1 MENGRSQQPPNR
13 GIFAK
18 VDEWNS
24 YGTNSSMDETA
35 TIIIGKLIDVAGNR
49 YTHTTASVH
58 AFRPVL
64 PSGEK
69 KVKGPVNRI
78 WSSRVSANL
87 THGCLFDQ
95 RSWMPV
101 FQCAFL
107 VSNVEGF
114 LWIIRSNW
122 ISKFLRRID
131 FWLVSWYGIQIC
143 YRKILVFQY
152 SIVYPFYNLKNFNMY
167 DGMM

>member
-1 MENGRSQQPPNR
+1 MVEAAQSRN
-13 GIFAK
+13 FAK

-78 WSSRVSANL
+78 WSSYREFRPIWPMA
-87 THGCLFDQ
+87 
-95 RSWMPV
+95 
-101 FQCAFL
+101 AF
-107 VSNVEGF
+107 SPNQVECRFFSVCF
-114 LWIIRSNW
+114 L
-122 ISKFLRRID
+122 SKD
-131 FWLVSWYGIQIC
+131 FYE
-143 YRKILVFQY
+143 
-152 SIVYPFYNLKNFNMY
+152 
-167 DGMM
+167 